1 MGNSR
6 VKFLLVRLGFA
17 AATGLAVNT
26 ASALP
31 IPAWDYTVTSEFI
44 APTTFTAGGGCTN
57 VGSASITWGAC
68 PVGAPGPGR
77 SGIGISN
84 TPQTGTILTN
94 MAAQPA
100 NTYTHSNNVVAGGSA
115 TLTSATISATLGL
128 KVQGAPDSD
137 YIYKTASYEVLFAE
151 TPNATPCAAASPAG
165 NPCNDIW
172 VLSGSL
178 NNSFIIGGD
187 EYFFSFFAAPSLAS
201 LPVGV
206 CAAAGALPG
215 CTGFTTVEGQPNAVN
230 FLMALTSE
238 PLQIPEPSSL
248 ALFGIGLLGFVSLRR
263 RTIR

>member
-17 AATGLAVNT
+17 AATGLAVST
-26 ASALP
+26 ASAVP

-44 APTTFTAGGGCTN
+44 APTSFTAGAGCTA
-57 VGSASITWGAC
+57 VGGASITWGAC
-68 PVGAPGPGR
+68 PAGDPGPGR

-84 TPQTGTILTN
+84 SPRTGTIFTN
-94 MAAQPA
+94 LAAQPA
-100 NTYTHSNNVVAGGSA
+100 NTYTHSNNVVANGNA
-115 TLTSATISATLGL
+115 TLKSATISATLGL
-128 KVQGAPDSD
+128 KIQGAPDSD
-137 YIYKTASYEVLFAE
+137 YVYKTANYKVLFAE
-151 TPNATPCAAASPAG
+151 TPNEAPCAATSPAN

-187 EYFFSFFAAPSLAS
+187 EYFFSFYAAPSLAS
-201 LPVGV
+201 LPLNV
-206 CAAAGALPG
+206 CTAAEAPAG

-248 ALFGIGLLGFVSLRR
+248 ALLGIGLLGFVGLRR
-263 RTIR
+263 RVTR